1 MSTLFTFG
9 CSFSEEFSVLLPR
22 TSPNTRVDYIE
33 QYFNGIPPDSWPT
46 MLSKKLGLNIKSS
59 DSDLALCWG
68 CISSQTLERG

>member
-33 QYFNGIPPDSWPT
+33 QYFNGVPPDSWPT
-46 MLSKKLGLNIKSS
+46 MLSKKLGLSIKNYRTGSIF
-59 DSDLALCWG
+59 ANQ
-68 CISSQTLERG
+68 IAVEFYKNLE